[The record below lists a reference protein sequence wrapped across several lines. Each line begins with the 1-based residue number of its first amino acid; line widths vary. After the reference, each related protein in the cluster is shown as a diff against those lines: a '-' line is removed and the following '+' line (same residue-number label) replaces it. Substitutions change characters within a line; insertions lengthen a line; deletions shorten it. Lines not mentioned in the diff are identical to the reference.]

1 MRNFFAMVVGAMVL
15 LPSALWAQ
23 QTATKGVRPDVDVAI
38 TYDAQRGTT
47 AGGDGFWTQ
56 GGSAELTATFYRGLG
71 ITADL
76 TGTHAGSISPSG
88 VGLTLV
94 TATFGPSYTWRAPH
108 DLRIF
113 GQGLFGFAS
122 GRDSVFPSPF
132 GAEKKA
138 YSLAAQAGGGVD
150 LDVSRHIA
158 IRLLQADWLRT
169 QLPNGTSNVQNNFQ
183 LGAGIVFRL
192 PRH

>member
-1 MRNFFAMVVGAMVL
+1 MRNFFAIVIGAMVL
-15 LPSALWAQ
+15 LPSAMWAQ
-23 QTATKGVRPDVDVAI
+23 QTATKGARPDLDLAI
-38 TYDAQRGTT
+38 TYKAQHSAT
-47 AGGDGFWTQ
+47 AAGNRFWTQ
-56 GGSAELTATFYRGLG
+56 GGSAELTASFYRGLG
-71 ITADL
+71 ITADV

-108 DLRIF
+108 NLRIF
-113 GQGLFGFAS
+113 GQGLFGFAC
-122 GRDSVFPSPF
+122 GRDSVFPSPY
-132 GAEKKA
+132 GAEEKA
-138 YSLAAQAGGGVD
+138 SSLAAQAGGGVD

-169 QLPNGTSNVQNNFQ
+169 QLPNGASDVQNNFQ

-192 PRH
+192 PGL